1 MSDPAWRRLV
11 VSRRTTPYAS
21 FIAVGEGIPMM
32 KRAAEIGLGVTGSD
46 DIEPAGIDAPGEAV
60 L

>member
-1 MSDPAWRRLV
+1 
-11 VSRRTTPYAS
+11 
-21 FIAVGEGIPMM
+21 MM

-46 DIEPAGIDAPGEAV
+46 DIEPTGVAGPGEAV